1 MIRTFVAVDIP
12 VEFHATISMLQS
24 KLIGSGLRPV
34 DPSIVHITMKFL
46 GDVDEAKLPEIISAI
61 DRLDCPSFDSR
72 ISGMGAFPGMKNP
85 RIVWLGASGDYSCLH
100 EQLEDILS
108 RIGFKKELRKFIPHV
123 TLARTTYLSHVRKK
137 ELVSA
142 IDSFRDFDVG
152 LMNVHTVKLKKSTL
166 TPKGPIYETLHEVDL
181 P

>member
-1 MIRTFVAVDIP
+1 M
-12 VEFHATISMLQS
+12 
-24 KLIGSGLRPV
+24 
-34 DPSIVHITMKFL
+34 
-46 GDVDEAKLPEIISAI
+46 
-61 DRLDCPSFDSR
+61 
-72 ISGMGAFPGMKNP
+72 
-85 RIVWLGASGDYSCLH
+85 
-100 EQLEDILS
+100 
-108 RIGFKKELRKFIPHV
+108 